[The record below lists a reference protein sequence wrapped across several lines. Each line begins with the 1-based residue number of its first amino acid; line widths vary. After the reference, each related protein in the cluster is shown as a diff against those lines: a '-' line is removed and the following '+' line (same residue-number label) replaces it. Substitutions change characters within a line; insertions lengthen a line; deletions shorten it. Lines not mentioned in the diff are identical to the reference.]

1 MGNIEIKN
9 FRQKSLRGRELP
21 TGQNM
26 NNTNNQVI
34 SFLIDRGILQRE
46 DWLQIFP
53 SGEAPGDFSADEH
66 LIKPGLV
73 SEEEYRAAIEDF
85 FGVPWATDQDYQR
98 EPMLFD
104 QLSVQFMKENKFIP
118 ACLENEILT
127 VIMSNPRDYY
137 TLDAIRLVTGHEVRA
152 LIGKENDIVNTLDRA
167 YGSGATSME
176 RIIEDTE
183 QIPEYRGE
191 DEENV
196 DHLRDMA
203 SEGPVIRL
211 VNLIITRAIERR
223 ASDIHFE
230 PFEDHFRVRYRIDGV
245 LHDVES
251 PPRRLQAAIISRVK
265 IMAKLNIAERRLP
278 QDGRIMLRVKGKEI
292 DFRVSS
298 IPTIHGESLVLRI
311 LDKSSIVLD
320 IGQIGFPEDTLAGFM
335 ELIHRP
341 HGIILVT
348 GPTGSGKTTT
358 LYCALQKIKSP
369 DKKIITVEDP
379 VEYQL
384 PGVNQIQVKSAIG
397 LTFANSLRSI
407 VRQDPD
413 VILIGEIRD
422 AETAEIAIHS
432 ALTGHLVLS
441 TLHTNDA
448 PSAITRLI
456 DMGMEDYL
464 LSSTIIGILAQRL
477 VRAACPYCR
486 QAYIPDPAILQEM
499 KMNGDGLEELR
510 AYEVQGCEKCGST
523 GYRGRMGIFE
533 FLKVGE
539 DIQRLILGNKDSNI
553 IKEAARKDGMRTL
566 REDGWLKVRRGLTT
580 VSEVLRVTQEEEVIE

>member
-1 MGNIEIKN
+1 MTSRIID
-9 FRQKSLRGRELP
+9 
-21 TGQNM
+21 
-26 NNTNNQVI
+26 
-34 SFLIDRGILQRE
+34 FLIEKGLISKE
-46 DWLQIFP
+46 DLERVFP
-53 SGEAPGDFSADEH
+53 LGHPPVDISPEEH
-66 LIKPGLV
+66 LFKTELITRDEFRKAA
-73 SEEEYRAAIEDF
+73 EEFFETPSALPDDF
-85 FGVPWATDQDYQR
+85 PK

-104 QLSVQFMKENKFIP
+104 HLSVQFMKESKFIP
-118 ACLENEILT
+118 ANLENNILT
-127 VIMSNPRDYY
+127 VIMNNPGDFYAR
-137 TLDAIRLVTGHEVRA
+137 DAIRLATNHEVQV
-152 LIGKENDIVNTLDRA
+152 LLGNEDDILNAIERS
-167 YGSGATSME
+167 YGAGGTSME
-176 RIIEDTE
+176 KIIEDME
-183 QIPEYRGE
+183 RAPEYQAE

-211 VNLIITRAIERR
+211 VNLVITRAIERR

-251 PPRRLQAAIISRVK
+251 PPKRLQAAIISRVK

-298 IPTIHGESLVLRI
+298 VPTIHGESLVLRI

-320 IGQIGFPEDTLAGFM
+320 IEKMGFLEDTIKGFR
-335 ELIHRP
+335 EVVQYP
-341 HGIILVT
+341 HGIVLVT

-358 LYCALQKIKSP
+358 LYCALQEINSP
-369 DKKIITVEDP
+369 EKKIITVEDP

-384 PGVNQIQVKSAIG
+384 RGVNQIQVKPGIG
-397 LTFANSLRSI
+397 LSFANSLRSI

-448 PSAITRLI
+448 PSAVTRLM

-464 LSSTIIGILAQRL
+464 LSSTLIGILAQRL
-477 VRAACPYCR
+477 VRVACPFCQEPYS
-486 QAYIPDPAILQEM
+486 PDPSVLKEMRIDSQNIEGLQVH
-499 KMNGDGLEELR
+499 
-510 AYEVQGCEKCGST
+510 EVKGCEKCSNT
-523 GYRGRMGIFE
+523 GYWGRTGIFE
-533 FLKVGE
+533 FLRVTDE
-539 DIQRLILGNKDSNI
+539 IQRLILEKKDANV
-553 IKEAARKDGMRTL
+553 IKEAARKNGMRTL
-566 REDGWLKVRRGLTT
+566 REDGWLKVKQGITT
-580 VSEVLRVTQEEEVIE
+580 VSEVLRVTQEEQIL

>member
-1 MGNIEIKN
+1 MTEKVSNQIVSYLVEKGFIQKEDLARVLPPGQPLGDLSLEENLIHSGLINEEQ
-9 FRQKSLRGRELP
+9 FR
-21 TGQNM
+21 
-26 NNTNNQVI
+26 
-34 SFLIDRGILQRE
+34 
-46 DWLQIFP
+46 
-53 SGEAPGDFSADEH
+53 SA
-66 LIKPGLV
+66 V
-73 SEEEYRAAIEDF
+73 EDF
-85 FGVPWATDQDYQR
+85 FGVPFATQDDFPQ
-98 EPMLFD
+98 EPLLINN
-104 QLSVQFMKENKFIP
+104 LSIQFMKETKFI
-118 ACLENEILT
+118 LGRLMNNELT
-127 VIMSNPRDYY
+127 VIMSNPLDFY
-137 TLDAIRLVTGHEVRA
+137 TIDAIRLATGHEIRVLAGR
-152 LIGKENDIVNTLDRA
+152 ENEILEVIERH
-167 YGSGATSME
+167 YGSSATSME
-176 RIIEDTE
+176 KIIEDME
-183 QIPEYRGE
+183 GISEYRPE
-191 DEENV
+191 DKEDI

-211 VNLIITRAIERR
+211 VNLIITRAIEMR

-230 PFEDHFRVRYRIDGV
+230 PFENQFRVRYRVDGV

-251 PPRRLQAAIISRVK
+251 PPNRLQAAIVSRVK

-298 IPTIHGESLVLRI
+298 VPTIYGESIVLRI

-320 IGQIGFPEDTLAGFM
+320 IEKLGFPEDTLNGFNQ
-335 ELIHRP
+335 LIKRP

-358 LYCALQKIKSP
+358 LYCALEKINSP

-384 PGVNQIQVKSAIG
+384 GGVNQIQVKPSIG
-397 LTFANSLRSI
+397 LTFANALRSI

-413 VILIGEIRD
+413 VILIGEVRD

-477 VRAACPYCR
+477 IRIACPHC
-486 QAYIPDPAILQEM
+486 QFPHEPDPAILQEM
-499 KMNGDGLEELR
+499 GGGGEHPKGWQII
-510 AYEVQGCEKCGST
+510 EVKGCEQCAHT
-523 GYRGRMGIFE
+523 GYWGRSGIFE
-533 FLKVGE
+533 FLE
-539 DIQRLILGNKDSNI
+539 IDDDIRKLILEKKDSSL
-553 IKEAARKDGMRTL
+553 IKEMARKKGMRTL
-566 REDGWLKVRRGLTT
+566 REDGWLKVKQGMTT
-580 VSEVLRVTQEEEVIE
+580 VFEVLRVTQEEEAI